1 MEKKV
6 GITCDNYKL
15 EKFKAELTKA
25 GFTDFE
31 VLCHKDNVSAIIVT
45 CTEKDFFT
53 LGILCQDV
61 EEHFKAMKN

>member
-25 GFTDFE
+25 GYTNFE
-31 VLCHKDNVSAIIVT
+31 VIQNKGNLSAIIVK
-45 CTEKDFFT
+45 CYEKDFIMI
-53 LGILCQDV
+53 GSICQDV
-61 EEHFKAMKN
+61 EEHFRAMKN